1 MLYAPSSPGNA
12 KEPSREY
19 YEAAGAVCKYR
30 PLGTLYEKY
39 YFWKEDKADYR
50 FDGEP
55 HWSRADSKKTQLAK
69 AQALV
74 RLHSPFRPAH
84 LTRATDR
91 RSSCAQNPAVKAP
104 HGRWANVA
112 DCLPKSQRQPLAP
125 ASAGHGSPAVAA
137 PLPSF
142 AAIPTPSPPTASN
155 EQDLKTRRDL
165 AILRGFLHLPDA
177 VAVLESIQTAGLDD
191 DEDPFTLH
199 RVRQRHELLCRSF
212 RIVNRLVGGMG
223 GSGIARMSEL
233 ASLCV

>member
-19 YEAAGAVCKYR
+19 YEAAGAVCKYS
-30 PLGTLYEKY
+30 PPGTLYEKY

-125 ASAGHGSPAVAA
+125 ASAGQVQALAETEAPRSPLMQRVMGTAQRVVAFRFSRSPSKSGESTPMRRA
-137 PLPSF
+137 RRPTRAARRLP
-142 AAIPTPSPPTASN
+142 A
-155 EQDLKTRRDL
+155 TRRSRR
-165 AILRGFLHLPDA
+165 ARA
-177 VAVLESIQTAGLDD
+177 QRCSTCS
-191 DEDPFTLH
+191 
-199 RVRQRHELLCRSF
+199 RQST
-212 RIVNRLVGGMG
+212 
-223 GSGIARMSEL
+223 S
-233 ASLCV
+233 